1 MASCFSLCF
10 AVISGTLWGMKLK
23 KTKFKTEVRLIV
35 HLDVKAD
42 PLLHIHSW
50 LIAVLR
56 MRSNNLYSP
65 SKVIDIKKNSSGQ
78 IFDFPSWNLFRL
90 SYTLDYNMLGFL
102 LGFFVWGYCCCFLQT
117 PVLIYWKA
125 FSVFSVIQKH
135 VFCWMR
141 HCVATRGVTVNS
153 VPVFTMYT
161 GVIRLFSGIIKF
173 SWLKMKN
180 PDSFAWYYIIHNL
193 NLSMVHTL
201 QPKTLEK
208 F

>member
-1 MASCFSLCF
+1 MSKLASCFSLCF

-102 LGFFVWGYCCCFLQT
+102 LGFFWFFCLRLLLLFFTNSCADLLKSVFCFLCYSET
-117 PVLIYWKA
+117 CLLLNASLRSDKG
-125 FSVFSVIQKH
+125 SHCK
-135 VFCWMR
+135 FCP
-141 HCVATRGVTVNS
+141 S
-153 VPVFTMYT
+153 
-161 GVIRLFSGIIKF
+161 
-173 SWLKMKN
+173 
-180 PDSFAWYYIIHNL
+180 IHNVYRG
-193 NLSMVHTL
+193 N
-201 QPKTLEK
+201 
-208 F
+208 